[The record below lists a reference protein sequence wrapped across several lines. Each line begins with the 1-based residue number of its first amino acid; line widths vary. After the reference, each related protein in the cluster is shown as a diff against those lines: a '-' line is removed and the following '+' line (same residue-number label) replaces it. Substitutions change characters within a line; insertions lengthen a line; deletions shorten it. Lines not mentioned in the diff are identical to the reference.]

1 MITVSLMG
9 SVGVP
14 GWGAEGG
21 NGPTIFFWEGDAPRT
36 KKIHKK
42 IMHIMSQ
49 RNFLKK
55 FLTFAT

>member
-36 KKIHKK
+36 K
-42 IMHIMSQ
+42 
-49 RNFLKK
+49 
-55 FLTFAT
+55 

>member
-21 NGPTIFFWEGDAPRT
+21 NGPTIFFLGGRRPPNQKNT
-36 KKIHKK
+36 
-42 IMHIMSQ
+42 
-49 RNFLKK
+49 
-55 FLTFAT
+55 